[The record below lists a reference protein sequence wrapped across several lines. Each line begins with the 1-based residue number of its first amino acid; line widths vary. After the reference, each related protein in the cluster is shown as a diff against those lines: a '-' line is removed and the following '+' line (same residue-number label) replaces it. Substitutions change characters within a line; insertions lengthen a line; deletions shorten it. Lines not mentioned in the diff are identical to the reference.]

1 MARDYEDGWADDI
14 KDMAGKL
21 YDSVT
26 ELREEV
32 KSKDEQIDRLAY
44 EVDRSKETIIELEQ
58 EIERLKDMAFEE
70 IVREVA
76 SEALNK

>member
-1 MARDYEDGWADDI
+1 MARDYEESWADDI

-44 EVDRSKETIIELEQ
+44 DVDRSKETIIELEQ